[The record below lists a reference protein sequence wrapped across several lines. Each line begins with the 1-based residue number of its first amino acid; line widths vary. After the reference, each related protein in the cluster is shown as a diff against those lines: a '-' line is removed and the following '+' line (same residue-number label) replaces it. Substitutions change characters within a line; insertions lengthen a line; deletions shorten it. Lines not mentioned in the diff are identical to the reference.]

1 MPGTEIQIRPKF
13 PESKME
19 FQVLFGVFV
28 NSGARTNV
36 DTNLSGQTTWP
47 EFGLA
52 RLIQGEFSSTIRGL
66 IPLEGE

>member
-1 MPGTEIQIRPKF
+1 
-13 PESKME
+13 ME

-52 RLIQGEFSSTIRGL
+52 RFIQGEFSSTIRGL

>member
-1 MPGTEIQIRPKF
+1 
-13 PESKME
+13 ME